1 MIYSN
6 KSLNLDNEY
15 WYEFSE
21 KKHIFQECLDEKKF
35 LTHLNFQENHASL
48 EISRYINNS
57 FFDIKKYFDEI
68 NSDFI
73 LYIHPFNAKKI
84 QLLEDLS
91 IKKQILEL
99 QGIEISDKR
108 FINLSNEN
116 YNLEFEDLIHT
127 TDTNI
132 MADKILEDIL
142 KNHEQKIISKINS
155 NNN

>member
-1 MIYSN
+1 MR
-6 KSLNLDNEY
+6 
-15 WYEFSE
+15 WFF
-21 KKHIFQECLDEKKF
+21 IFKV
-35 LTHLNFQENHASL
+35 
-48 EISRYINNS
+48 I
-57 FFDIKKYFDEI
+57 
-68 NSDFI
+68 
-73 LYIHPFNAKKI
+73 
-84 QLLEDLS
+84 LEDLS
-91 IKKQILEL
+91 IKKRILEL